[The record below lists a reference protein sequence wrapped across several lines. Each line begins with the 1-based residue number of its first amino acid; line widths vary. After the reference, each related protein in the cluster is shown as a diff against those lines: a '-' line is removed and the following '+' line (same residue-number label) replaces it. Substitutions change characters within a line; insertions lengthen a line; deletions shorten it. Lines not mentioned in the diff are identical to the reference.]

1 LIGIFEDG
9 FLELVSMLG
18 PFAERLTTKAGDKI
32 PVQKVE

>member
-1 LIGIFEDG
+1 MGIFEAG

-18 PFAERLTTKAGDKI
+18 PFPERLTTRGEDKI